1 MAAESFLHCV
11 YPVRGLH
18 GVCKGK
24 TMFFRVTRAGRYQYV
39 QIARSYRDA
48 GETKQQTLLSLGR
61 LDVLQASG
69 QLDALL
75 RSGLRLS
82 ERLVVLDAH
91 AAGQTEA
98 VRLRKIGPD
107 LVFGRLWE
115 ETGIGRALRRQLE
128 DRRYEFDVE
137 RAIYLTVL
145 HRLFISGSDR
155 AAERWRDDYRISG
168 VEELELH
175 HLYRAMAFLGGA
187 VPEEPS
193 VLGSPRCVKDLIEEE
208 LFAPRRDL
216 FTEVD
221 LVFFD
226 TTSIYFEG
234 QGGETLGRYG
244 HSKDHRPDLRQMIVG
259 LALDGEGVPL
269 CCEMWPGNT
278 TDVKTL
284 WPVVQR
290 MKKRFRVHEVYIL
303 ADRGMIS
310 KKTIAELEEA
320 DPPVRYILGARM
332 HRQKE
337 VAEKVL
343 KSRGAWQEI
352 HPERT
357 LSKDPAPLK
366 VREVF
371 VQDRRYVVCVNE
383 EERRKDAHDR
393 AAIVEHLRR
402 QLKQGDKSL
411 VGNKGYRRYLKV
423 EGASHFTV
431 DEDRVNG
438 EARFDGIW
446 VLRTNTNFPVETV
459 ALQYKRLWM
468 VEAMIR
474 TTKAILQ
481 TRPIY
486 HKCDETIRGHVFCS
500 FLALRLKADL
510 EKRLQDH
517 GGDWEWAEVLRGLD
531 NLQEI
536 EAVFRGHRYLLRSK
550 FVGQAYNAIRA
561 AGVAVPPTVREM

>member
-1 MAAESFLHCV
+1 M
-11 YPVRGLH
+11 Y
-18 GVCKGK
+18 
-24 TMFFRVTRAGRYQYV
+24 FRVTRSGRYQYV

-48 GETKQQTLLSLGR
+48 GAVKQQTLLSLGR

-91 AAGQTEA
+91 ATGQTEA
-98 VRLRKIGPD
+98 VELKKIGPD

-115 ETGIGRALRRQLE
+115 QAGIKRTLAEQLQT
-128 DRRYEFDVE
+128 RRYEFDVE

-145 HRLFISGSDR
+145 HRLFMSGSDR
-155 AAERWRDDYRISG
+155 AAERWRDDYRITG
-168 VEELELH
+168 ADGLELH
-175 HLYRAMAFLGGA
+175 HLYRAMAFLGEPL
-187 VPEEPS
+187 PEETS
-193 VLGSPRCVKDLIEEE
+193 VLGSPRCVKDLIEEM
-208 LFAPRRDL
+208 LFERRRDL
-216 FTEVD
+216 FTEID

-259 LALDGEGVPL
+259 IALDSDGWPL

-284 WPVVQR
+284 LPVVER
-290 MKKRFRVHEVYIL
+290 MKRRFRVRELCVL
-303 ADRGMIS
+303 ADRGMIR
-310 KKTIAELEEA
+310 KKTIAELEAA

-332 HRQKE
+332 RRQKE
-337 VAEKVL
+337 VSETVL
-343 KSRGAWQEI
+343 KCRGPWDEI
-352 HPERT
+352 QPERT
-357 LSKDPAPLK
+357 SSKDPAPLK

-371 VQDRRYVVCVNE
+371 VEGRRYIVCLNE
-383 EERRKDAHDR
+383 EERRKDARDR
-393 AAIVEHLRR
+393 KAIVKHLRR

-411 VGNKGYRRYLKV
+411 IGNKGYRRYLKV
-423 EGASHFTV
+423 EGEGHFKIDV
-431 DEDRVNG
+431 ERIKG
-438 EARFDGIW
+438 EARFDGVW
-446 VLRTNTNFPVETV
+446 VLRTNTDHDSETV
-459 ALQYKRLWM
+459 ASAYKRLWM

-474 TTKAILQ
+474 TTKSIME

-500 FLALRLKADL
+500 FLALLLKAEL
-510 EKRLQDH
+510 EKRLKERNET
-517 GGDWEWAEVLRGLD
+517 WEWSEVLRGLN
-531 NLQEI
+531 NLQEV
-536 EAVFRGHRYLLRSK
+536 EAAFRGRHYLLRSK
-550 FVGQAYNAIRA
+550 LTGHAHQAIRA
-561 AGVAVPPTVREM
+561 AGVAVPVTIREL

>member
-1 MAAESFLHCV
+1 
-11 YPVRGLH
+11 
-18 GVCKGK
+18 
-24 TMFFRVTRAGRYQYV
+24 MFFRVTRAGQHQYV
-39 QIARSYRDA
+39 QIARSYRD
-48 GETKQQTLLSLGR
+48 GGSTKQQTLLSLGR
-61 LDVLQASG
+61 LDILQASG

-115 ETGIGRALRRQLE
+115 ETGIAQALLDQLGN
-128 DRRYEFDVE
+128 RRYEFAVE

-145 HRLFISGSDR
+145 HRLFASGSDR
-155 AAERWRDDYRISG
+155 AAERWREEYRIAG
-168 VEELELH
+168 VDDLGLH

-187 VPEEPS
+187 MPGEPS
-193 VLGSPRCVKDLIEEE
+193 VLESPRCVKDLIEEA
-208 LFAPRRDL
+208 LFAPRHDL
-216 FTEVD
+216 FTTVD

-234 QGGETLGRYG
+234 QGGATLGQYG

-259 LALDGEGVPL
+259 IALDGEGWPL

-284 WPVVQR
+284 LPVVARMQR
-290 MKKRFRVHEVYIL
+290 RFRVRELCVL

-310 KKTIAELEEA
+310 KNTIAELETS

-337 VAEKVL
+337 VSDKVL
-343 KSRGAWQEI
+343 NSRGAWEVV
-352 HPERT
+352 HAERVK
-357 LSKDPAPLK
+357 SKDPSPLK

-371 VQDRRYVVCVNE
+371 VQGRRYIICLNE

-393 AAIVEHLRR
+393 AVIVEHLRQ
-402 QLKQGDKSL
+402 QLRQGDKSL

-423 EGASHFTV
+423 AGASHFMI
-431 DEDRVNG
+431 DEKRVSD
-438 EARFDGIW
+438 EERFDGVW
-446 VLRTNTNFPVETV
+446 VLRTNTDYPVETV

-474 TTKAILQ
+474 TTKSILE

-500 FLALRLKADL
+500 FLALRMKAEL
-510 EKRLQDH
+510 EKRLRDR
-517 GGDWEWAEVLRGLD
+517 GEEWEWAEVLRGLD
-531 NLQEI
+531 NLQEV
-536 EAVFRGHRYLLRSK
+536 EASFRGRRYLLRSSLIGHAHK
-550 FVGQAYNAIRA
+550 AVRA
-561 AGVAVPPTVREM
+561 AGVAVPPTIREV